1 MLYLFLSGNRYKDIV
16 GGKFISFDFILVL
29 ILVFGFWFLVLILRM
44 TDYLFYIVFFLCLFL
59 YLHISVHYR
68 KGEDLE
74 LFETDYVSPE
84 ALSES
89 CQSLQPLLVLGV
101 RGVGSLPN
109 VQQLTDG
116 NGSYEACLRD
126 MRDFLPSSCSSS
138 RDGGVGGIAGDDLV
152 AGLKPVC
159 LPMSG
164 ILNILS
170 SNVEEGRYISEGNS
184 EYLEEA
190 GVYKKVRHWG
200 EDRFAPSYN
209 VWTKLDVWMGN
220 KGAFTPLRVHRF
232 YRQYLVPRGPGVLTV
247 KMTPWKSRKYLHA
260 VRDDMML
267 ETLSPIVPWGV
278 PREDQKDSRSRLK
291 FLEFVVKEGNVLYI
305 PPFWWYSVEFSG
317 PNMAVYSYTYVSVM
331 NWLANSD
338 IWVRYLL
345 ASRSAL
351 PLGNIFSGNGFEVD
365 VGGNVGD
372 GVVGGDGVFGGVGV
386 VGNVGD
392 GGHEVIVN
400 DIGGSGGGDNTGN
413 QIDAIIQSMKSL

>member
-1 MLYLFLSGNRYKDIV
+1 
-16 GGKFISFDFILVL
+16 
-29 ILVFGFWFLVLILRM
+29 M
-44 TDYLFYIVFFLCLFL
+44 TDYLFYIVFFVCLFL

-84 ALSES
+84 ALNES
-89 CQSLQPLLVLGV
+89 CQTLQPLLVLGV

-109 VQQLTDG
+109 VHQLTDA

-126 MRDFLPSSCSSS
+126 MRDFLPCSSS
-138 RDGGVGGIAGDDLV
+138 SGVGDGNGIGGDDLV
-152 AGLKPVC
+152 AGLKPIC

-232 YRQYLVPRGPGVLTV
+232 YRQFLVPRGPGILTV

-267 ETLSPIVPWGV
+267 ETLSPIVPWGA

-291 FLEFVVKEGNVLYI
+291 FLEFVVKEGNALFI

-331 NWLANSD
+331 NWLANSNL
-338 IWVRYLL
+338 WVRYLL

-351 PLGNIFSGNGFEVD
+351 PLGNVFSGNGYED
-365 VGGNVGD
+365 NVGD
-372 GVVGGDGVFGGVGV
+372 SVAGFVGGS
-386 VGNVGD
+386 
-392 GGHEVIVN
+392 GHEVVLDN
-400 DIGGSGGGDNTGN
+400 VGGSVVGDTGN
-413 QIDAIIQSMKSL
+413 QIDAIIQSMKSS

>member
-1 MLYLFLSGNRYKDIV
+1 
-16 GGKFISFDFILVL
+16 
-29 ILVFGFWFLVLILRM
+29 M

-101 RGVGSLPN
+101 RGVSALPN

-138 RDGGVGGIAGDDLV
+138 RDGGVGSGIAGDDLV

-351 PLGNIFSGNGFEVD
+351 PLGNVFSGNGFEVD
-365 VGGNVGD
+365 VGDGVVGDVVGD
-372 GVVGGDGVFGGVGV
+372 GVGGVVVGDGVGGVG
-386 VGNVGD
+386 GNVGG

-400 DIGGSGGGDNTGN
+400 DIGGGVGDDTGN

>member
-1 MLYLFLSGNRYKDIV
+1 
-16 GGKFISFDFILVL
+16 
-29 ILVFGFWFLVLILRM
+29 M

-84 ALSES
+84 ALNES

-101 RGVGSLPN
+101 RGVSALPN
-109 VQQLTDG
+109 IQQLTDG

-126 MRDFLPSSCSSS
+126 MRDFLPCSYDSSS
-138 RDGGVGGIAGDDLV
+138 IVSGDDLV
-152 AGLKPVC
+152 IGLKPVS

-184 EYLEEA
+184 EYLEES
-190 GVYKKVRHWG
+190 GVYKKVRYWG
-200 EDRFAPSYN
+200 EDRFLPSYN
-209 VWTKLDVWMGN
+209 VWTKMDVWMGN

-232 YRQYLVPRGPGVLTV
+232 YRQFLVPRGPGILTV
-247 KMTPWKSRKYLHA
+247 KMTPWKSRKYLHT

-317 PNMAVYSYTYVSVM
+317 PNMAVYSYTYVSAM

-338 IWVRYLL
+338 LWVRYLF

-351 PLGNIFSGNGFEVD
+351 PLGNVFSGNGYEAS
-365 VGGNVGD
+365 GSGS
-372 GVVGGDGVFGGVGV
+372 
-386 VGNVGD
+386 GD
-392 GGHEVIVN
+392 GGHEVVGGVN
-400 DIGGSGGGDNTGN
+400 SGHEVILDGVVDSDAGN
-413 QIDAIIQSMKSL
+413 QIDAIIQSMKSS

>member
-1 MLYLFLSGNRYKDIV
+1 
-16 GGKFISFDFILVL
+16 
-29 ILVFGFWFLVLILRM
+29 
-44 TDYLFYIVFFLCLFL
+44 
-59 YLHISVHYR
+59 
-68 KGEDLE
+68 
-74 LFETDYVSPE
+74 
-84 ALSES
+84 
-89 CQSLQPLLVLGV
+89 
-101 RGVGSLPN
+101 
-109 VQQLTDG
+109 
-116 NGSYEACLRD
+116 
-126 MRDFLPSSCSSS
+126 
-138 RDGGVGGIAGDDLV
+138 
-152 AGLKPVC
+152 
-159 LPMSG
+159 
-164 ILNILS
+164 
-170 SNVEEGRYISEGNS
+170 
-184 EYLEEA
+184 
-190 GVYKKVRHWG
+190 
-200 EDRFAPSYN
+200 
-209 VWTKLDVWMGN
+209 
-220 KGAFTPLRVHRF
+220 
-232 YRQYLVPRGPGVLTV
+232 
-247 KMTPWKSRKYLHA
+247 
-260 VRDDMML
+260 
-267 ETLSPIVPWGV
+267 
-278 PREDQKDSRSRLK
+278 LK

>member
-16 GGKFISFDFILVL
+16 WGKFISFDFD
-29 ILVFGFWFLVLILRM
+29 FGFGFDFTM

-74 LFETDYVSPE
+74 LFETDYVNPE
-84 ALSES
+84 TLNES
-89 CQSLQPLLVLGV
+89 CQTLQPLLVLGV

-126 MRDFLPSSCSSS
+126 MRDFLPCSFSSS
-138 RDGGVGGIAGDDLV
+138 RDGCIAGIGGDDLV

-164 ILNILS
+164 IINILS

-190 GVYKKVRHWG
+190 GVYKKIRHWG

-260 VRDDMML
+260 VSNDMML

-317 PNMAVYSYTYVSVM
+317 PNMAVYSYTYVSAM
-331 NWLANSD
+331 NWLANGD
-338 IWVRYLL
+338 LWVRYLL

-351 PLGNIFSGNGFEVD
+351 PLGNVFSGNGFEVD
-365 VGGNVGD
+365 VGDVG
-372 GVVGGDGVFGGVGV
+372 GVVERG
-386 VGNVGD
+386 
-392 GGHEVIVN
+392 GGHEVVL
-400 DIGGSGGGDNTGN
+400 DSVGGGGHEVVLDSVGGDTGN
-413 QIDAIIQSMKSL
+413 QIDAIIQSMKSS

>member
-1 MLYLFLSGNRYKDIV
+1 
-16 GGKFISFDFILVL
+16 
-29 ILVFGFWFLVLILRM
+29 M
-44 TDYLFYIVFFLCLFL
+44 TDYLFYIVFFVCLFL

-84 ALSES
+84 ALNES
-89 CQSLQPLLVLGV
+89 CQTLQPLLVLGV

-126 MRDFLPSSCSSS
+126 MRDFLPCSH
-138 RDGGVGGIAGDDLV
+138 GVVVEDLV
-152 AGLKPVC
+152 SGIKPVC

-164 ILNILS
+164 ILNVLS

-232 YRQYLVPRGPGVLTV
+232 YRQYLVPRGPGILTV

-260 VRDDMML
+260 ISNDMML

-291 FLEFVVKEGNVLYI
+291 FLEFVVKEGNVLFI

-317 PNMAVYSYTYVSVM
+317 PNMAVYSYTYVSAM
-331 NWLANSD
+331 NWLANTD

-351 PLGNIFSGNGFEVD
+351 PLGNIFSGNGYEDSGSGGHEVYVD
-365 VGGNVGD
+365 EVLDTGVGVGG
-372 GVVGGDGVFGGVGV
+372 GGVGV
-386 VGNVGD
+386 GGVGGVGGGYEGILDIGMVGD
-392 GGHEVIVN
+392 
-400 DIGGSGGGDNTGN
+400 TGK
-413 QIDAIIQSMKSL
+413 QIDAIIQSMKSS

>member
-1 MLYLFLSGNRYKDIV
+1 
-16 GGKFISFDFILVL
+16 
-29 ILVFGFWFLVLILRM
+29 M

-138 RDGGVGGIAGDDLV
+138 RDGDVGGIASDDLV

-232 YRQYLVPRGPGVLTV
+232 YRQFLVPRGPGVLTV
-247 KMTPWKSRKYLHA
+247 KMTPWKSRKYLNA
-260 VRDDMML
+260 VSNDMML

-351 PLGNIFSGNGFEVD
+351 PLGNVFSGNGFEVD
-365 VGGNVGD
+365 VGGVGD
-372 GVVGGDGVFGGVGV
+372 GVVENGDGV
-386 VGNVGD
+386 VGNVGG
-392 GGHEVIVN
+392 GGHEVVL
-400 DIGGSGGGDNTGN
+400 DRVSGGGDDHTGN
-413 QIDAIIQSMKSL
+413 QIDAIIQSMKSS

>member
-1 MLYLFLSGNRYKDIV
+1 M
-16 GGKFISFDFILVL
+16 GKIIFREFDFD
-29 ILVFGFWFLVLILRM
+29 FTM
-44 TDYLFYIVFFLCLFL
+44 TDYLFYIVFFVCLFL

-84 ALSES
+84 ALNES
-89 CQSLQPLLVLGV
+89 CQTLQPLLVLGV
-101 RGVGSLPN
+101 RGVSALPN

-126 MRDFLPSSCSSS
+126 MRDFLPCSCSSS
-138 RDGGVGGIAGDDLV
+138 RVGDGDGGISGITGDDLV

-200 EDRFAPSYN
+200 EDRFSPSYN

-232 YRQYLVPRGPGVLTV
+232 YRQYLVPRGPGILTV

-317 PNMAVYSYTYVSVM
+317 PNMAVYSYTYVSAM

-338 IWVRYLL
+338 IWIRYLL

-351 PLGNIFSGNGFEVD
+351 PLGNVFSGNGFEVD
-365 VGGNVGD
+365 VGGGVGD
-372 GVVGGDGVFGGVGV
+372 SVGDSGGHEVVLDSVGG
-386 VGNVGD
+386 

-400 DIGGSGGGDNTGN
+400 DNGGVGGGDAGN
-413 QIDAIIQSMKSL
+413 QIDAIIQSMKSS

>member
-1 MLYLFLSGNRYKDIV
+1 M
-16 GGKFISFDFILVL
+16 
-29 ILVFGFWFLVLILRM
+29 
-44 TDYLFYIVFFLCLFL
+44 
-59 YLHISVHYR
+59 HYR

-89 CQSLQPLLVLGV
+89 CQTLQPLLVLGV
-101 RGVGSLPN
+101 RGVSALPN

-138 RDGGVGGIAGDDLV
+138 RDGDVGGIAGDDLV

-184 EYLEEA
+184 EYLEEV
-190 GVYKKVRHWG
+190 GMYKKVRHWG

-247 KMTPWKSRKYLHA
+247 KMTPWKSRKYLHP
-260 VRDDMML
+260 VSNDMML

-351 PLGNIFSGNGFEVD
+351 PLGNVFSGNGYED
-365 VGGNVGD
+365 SVGD
-372 GVVGGDGVFGGVGV
+372 V

-392 GGHEVIVN
+392 GGGHEVIVN
-400 DIGGSGGGDNTGN
+400 DIGGGVGGVGGVGGGVEGVDDDTGN
-413 QIDAIIQSMKSL
+413 QIDAIIQSMKSS

>member
-1 MLYLFLSGNRYKDIV
+1 
-16 GGKFISFDFILVL
+16 
-29 ILVFGFWFLVLILRM
+29 M
-44 TDYLFYIVFFLCLFL
+44 TDYLFYIVFFVCLFL

-84 ALSES
+84 ALNES
-89 CQSLQPLLVLGV
+89 CQTLQPLLVLGV

-126 MRDFLPSSCSSS
+126 MRDFLPCSH
-138 RDGGVGGIAGDDLV
+138 DVVVEDLV

-164 ILNILS
+164 ILNVLS

-232 YRQYLVPRGPGVLTV
+232 YRQYLVPRGPGILTV

-260 VRDDMML
+260 ISNDMML
-267 ETLSPIVPWGV
+267 ETLSPIVPGGV

-291 FLEFVVKEGNVLYI
+291 FLEFVVKEGNVLFI

-317 PNMAVYSYTYVSVM
+317 PNMAVYSYTYVSAM
-331 NWLANSD
+331 NWLANTD

-351 PLGNIFSGNGFEVD
+351 PLGNIFSGNGYEDNGSDGHEVYVDEVLDTGVGVGGGVGDVGD
-365 VGGNVGD
+365 VGGV
-372 GVVGGDGVFGGVGV
+372 GGVG
-386 VGNVGD
+386 
-392 GGHEVIVN
+392 GGHEGIL
-400 DIGGSGGGDNTGN
+400 DIGMVGDTGK
-413 QIDAIIQSMKSL
+413 QIDAIIQSMKSS

>member
-1 MLYLFLSGNRYKDIV
+1 
-16 GGKFISFDFILVL
+16 
-29 ILVFGFWFLVLILRM
+29 M
-44 TDYLFYIVFFLCLFL
+44 TDYLFYIVFFICLFL

-84 ALSES
+84 ALNES
-89 CQSLQPLLVLGV
+89 CQTLQPLLVLGV
-101 RGVGSLPN
+101 RGVSTLPN

-126 MRDFLPSSCSSS
+126 MRDFLPCSSS
-138 RDGGVGGIAGDDLV
+138 SGVGDGNVGGDDLV
-152 AGLKPVC
+152 AGLKPVS

-184 EYLEEA
+184 EYLEEV

-232 YRQYLVPRGPGVLTV
+232 YRQYLVPRGPGILTV

-317 PNMAVYSYTYVSVM
+317 PNMAVYSYTYVSAM

-351 PLGNIFSGNGFEVD
+351 PLGNVFSGNGYENSD
-365 VGGNVGD
+365 GGDNVVGD
-372 GVVGGDGVFGGVGV
+372 GVVSVGG
-386 VGNVGD
+386 
-392 GGHEVIVN
+392 GGHEVLLDNVV
-400 DIGGSGGGDNTGN
+400 GGVGDDTGN
-413 QIDAIIQSMKSL
+413 QIDALIQSMKSS